1 MEPILIAVCASINR
15 VIKKY
20 LSDKRIGLKLVE
32 KFRLGEKLTEKGIDW
47 MGFDEKERNVCF
59 E

>member
-15 VIKKY
+15 VIKIY
-20 LSDKRIGLKLVE
+20 LSDKRIDLKLVE
-32 KFRLGEKLTEKGIDW
+32 KFRLGEKLTGKGIDW
-47 MGFDEKERNVCF
+47 MRFDEKERNVCF